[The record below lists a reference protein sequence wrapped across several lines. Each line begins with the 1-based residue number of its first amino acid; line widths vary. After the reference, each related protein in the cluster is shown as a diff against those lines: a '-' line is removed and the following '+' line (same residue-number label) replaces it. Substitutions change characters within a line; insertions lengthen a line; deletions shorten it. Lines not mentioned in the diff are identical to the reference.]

1 MELISLSLALSL
13 SLSAIFFLP
22 SFFFSTCS
30 RTRYLTLCSLFL
42 SSIFCAQFFG
52 FVFLYF
58 AERSDKTFQGF
69 FDLGMPYVEWVL
81 LRDKSNG
88 LGT

>member
-22 SFFFSTCS
+22 SFFFSTYS
-30 RTRYLTLCSLFL
+30 RTLCLTFCSLFL
-42 SSIFCAQFFG
+42 SSIFYAQFFG

-58 AERSDKTFQGF
+58 AERSDRTFQGF
-69 FDLGMPYVEWVL
+69 FDLGMPWVVRAP
-81 LRDKSNG
+81 LRDISNG